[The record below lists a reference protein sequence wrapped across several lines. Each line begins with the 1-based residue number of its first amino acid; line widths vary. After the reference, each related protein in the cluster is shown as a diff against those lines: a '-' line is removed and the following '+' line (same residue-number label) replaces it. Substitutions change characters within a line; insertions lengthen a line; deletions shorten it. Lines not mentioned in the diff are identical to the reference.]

1 MADSVSIKLAVDG
14 ERDFKNALRDINQN
28 FKLLG
33 SELALVSSQF
43 DKSDKS
49 TAALTARNT
58 VLNKEISAQKEKVE
72 TLKNALD
79 NAANS
84 FGESDKRT
92 QNWQIQLNKAQAEL
106 NGMEREL
113 GENEKALDEV
123 GNEMNST
130 EKDADKLGDEVEKTG
145 KEADE
150 SGKKF
155 EKLGGV
161 LKGVGI
167 AIGAAMA
174 AIGTAAVA
182 AGKKMY
188 DMATDSAEAGDRV
201 DKASQKLGLS
211 AKAYQEWDYVLS
223 QNGASIDSLGAG
235 MKTLQKTMSGLTEDG
250 DKSSEAF
257 KKIGINFD
265 EIKGKSPEEAF
276 DLTVKALQKMPQGA
290 EKTAAAMKLLG
301 KQGMELMPLLNQT
314 AGETD
319 ALKQRANDLGMVMSE
334 DVVSASVKFTDSLDT
349 LKRTFAGVKN
359 SIGSQLLPGLTQ
371 ITDGLAGLISGNK
384 EAAESI
390 KAGAKSVINSIS
402 EVLPQILNVL
412 MTIVEAV
419 AEIAPE
425 IIATLINGISSN
437 LPTLM
442 KSAAAIITALLS
454 GIIGA
459 LPALAEGAV
468 ALVMTLLSGIL
479 DNLPALLEAAIQVVV
494 TLVQGISE
502 ALPQLIPAIVQAVVT
517 MVTALIDNL
526 PMILDAALQLVLGL
540 TQGILDALPVLISAL
555 PAIIIG
561 IVNFI
566 ISSIPQIIDAGIK
579 LLTSLI
585 TALPEIIN
593 AIVAAIPQIINGLVK
608 AIIGSIPQLIDS
620 GVKLLVSLIQNLP
633 QIITAIVTSIPKIVT
648 GLVNA
653 IVGNI
658 PQIVNAG
665 IQLLTALI
673 KNLPTIIAAVVRA
686 VPQIISALVSGF
698 MGSAG
703 QIVEVGSNLIRG
715 LWQGISNV
723 GEWLRNKISGFFGG
737 VVSSIKKFF
746 GINSPSTL
754 FRDEFGKNM
763 ALGVGVGFVDEMGNV
778 SKAMQNAIPTSF
790 DVPDFDFNANL
801 NTALYGAGTAVS
813 LSDIGFKLD
822 GIAEIITDMFPKLL
836 AAMNIKV
843 VLDDG
848 TLVGRLAPEIDR
860 ELGLL
865 RKRAVVY

>member
-1 MADSVSIKLAVDG
+1 MANSDLSIRLGVDG
-14 ERDFKNALRDINQN
+14 ERDFKNALRDINQS
-28 FKLLG
+28 FKVLG
-33 SELALVSSQF
+33 SEMTLVSSQF
-43 DKSDKS
+43 DRNDKS
-49 TAALTARNT
+49 VAALTSRNT
-58 VLNKEISAQKEKVE
+58 VLRKEIDAQKDKVE

-79 NAANS
+79 YAATS

-123 GNEMNST
+123 GGEMQDTAKN
-130 EKDADKLGDEVEKTG
+130 ADKLGDEVSETG
-145 KEADE
+145 NEANE

-161 LKGVGI
+161 LKSVGV
-167 AIGAAMA
+167 AIGAAMV

-188 DMATDSAEAGDRV
+188 DMANDTAAACDNI
-201 DKASQKLGLS
+201 DKQSQRLGMS
-211 AKAYQEWDYVLS
+211 RETFQEWDYVLS
-223 QNGASIDSLGAG
+223 QNGVSIDTMNTAMKSMTAAMSDLDKGGKKGQETLAKLGVTTNDL
-235 MKTLQKTMSGLTEDG
+235 KNLKQE
-250 DKSSEAF
+250 
-257 KKIGINFD
+257 
-265 EIKGKSPEEAF
+265 EIFEKA
-276 DLTVKALQKMPQGA
+276 VVALQKMPEGY
-290 EKTAAAMKLLG
+290 EKARLSQQLFG
-301 KQGMELMPLLNQT
+301 KQGQEMLPMLNTSKGTLDELKEK
-314 AGETD
+314 AHEY
-319 ALKQRANDLGMVMSE
+319 GMVMS
-334 DVVSASVKFTDSLDT
+334 DDAVAAGVKFTDSLDT
-349 LKRTFAGVKN
+349 LKHTFAGVKN
-359 SIGSQLLPGLTQ
+359 SISSQLLPGLTQ

-390 KAGAKSVINSIS
+390 KAGAKSVISSIS

-412 MTIVEAV
+412 MSIVEAV

-425 IIATLINGISSN
+425 IITTLINGISSN

-494 TLVQGISE
+494 TLVQGISA
-502 ALPQLIPAIVQAVVT
+502 ALPQLIPAIVQTVVT

-526 PMILDAALQLVLGL
+526 PMILDAALQLIIGL
-540 TQGILDALPVLISAL
+540 TQGILNALPVLISAL

-561 IVNFI
+561 IVNFM

-579 LLTSLI
+579 LLISI
-585 TALPEIIN
+585 VGALPQIIQS
-593 AIVAAIPQIINGLVK
+593 IVAAIPKII
-608 AIIGSIPQLIDS
+608 
-620 GVKLLVSLIQNLP
+620 
-633 QIITAIVTSIPKIVT
+633 T

-658 PQIVNAG
+658 D
-665 IQLLTALI
+665 
-673 KNLPTIIAAVVRA
+673 KIIAAGVQLLIALVKNTPQIIAGVIKA
-686 VPQIISALVSGF
+686 VPQIISGIIRALLDCVPQLAETGL
-698 MGSAG
+698 
-703 QIVEVGSNLIRG
+703 NLIKG
-715 LWQGISNV
+715 LWQGISNA
-723 GEWLRNKISGFFGG
+723 GAWLRDKIAGFFGG

-763 ALGVGVGFVDEMGNV
+763 ALGVGVGFVDEMNSV
-778 SKAMQNAIPTSF
+778 SKEMQNAIPTSF
-790 DVPDFDFNANL
+790 DVPDFDINAGI
-801 NTALYGAGTAVS
+801 NTAFSASGTFS
-813 LSDIGFKLD
+813 LSDIVGRLD
-822 GIAEIITDMFPKLL
+822 ALSEIML
-836 AAMNIKV
+836 KV
-843 VLDDG
+843 FDVRIVLDDG

-865 RKRAVVY
+865 RKRGLAY